1 MVGGSRYHRGM
12 IKRYESAGNVKGQRI
27 APPRITFGAVGVVLK
42 YIALPVLLGLTV
54 LDIALY
60 FFFQHVLERC
70 YGVLC
75 YLN

>member
-1 MVGGSRYHRGM
+1 MQSGSRYHRAM
-12 IKRYESAGNVKGQRI
+12 IKRHESAGNVKGQRI
-27 APPRITFGAVGVVLK
+27 APPRISFGAVTVVLK
-42 YIALPVLLGLTV
+42 YIALPILIGLTL
-54 LDIALY
+54 LDVALY